1 MPLINEHNRENHS
14 MIDSSRDEKKGGN
27 NMKIVGI
34 AACTSGIAH
43 TYIAKEKIVR
53 AAEELGFE
61 AHIETQ
67 GTIGTEDELTAEQ
80 IAQAD
85 VALIAADIKVGGKD
99 RFKGLPTV
107 EVPTEAVIKAPK
119 KLLLTI
125 EKKVMK

>member
-1 MPLINEHNRENHS
+1 
-14 MIDSSRDEKKGGN
+14 
-27 NMKIVGI
+27 MKIVGI

-53 AAEELGFE
+53 AAQELGFE

-67 GTIGTEDELTAEQ
+67 GTIGTEDEVTLKQ
-80 IAQAD
+80 IREAD
-85 VALIAADIKVGGKD
+85 VALIAADIKVGGKE
-99 RFKGLPTV
+99 RFKGLPIV

-125 EKKVMK
+125 QGKVMKN